1 MSFAT
6 FYNQYRRHRHRHR
19 HHQHIHHLHCHIR
32 HHHLFLWHHYDW
44 KQNLQEHNRQTG
56 SSDAPGHGGRPV
68 KRVSQDR
75 HQRVR
80 GGVDRVLKPEQSGK
94 LKWWLTMPNEF
105 SSLQHYFYSIFKDL
119 PQFIMKTLPEA
130 KRIRHTSPNS
140 IWTQFL
146 SNPGLII
153 VYACHWLTD
162 RKSLILLSTLASLPQ
177 KSPKT
182 CDFFKLLHFW
192 RIFMNSH
199 QITGRRRRSSG
210 RAEKGGSPA
219 TLNLTLKNLSHHYSH
234 DNLGK
239 TSTGKKRFLSGIAL
253 IT

>member
-1 MSFAT
+1 
-6 FYNQYRRHRHRHR
+6 
-19 HHQHIHHLHCHIR
+19 
-32 HHHLFLWHHYDW
+32 
-44 KQNLQEHNRQTG
+44 
-56 SSDAPGHGGRPV
+56 
-68 KRVSQDR
+68 
-75 HQRVR
+75 
-80 GGVDRVLKPEQSGK
+80 
-94 LKWWLTMPNEF
+94 MPNEF

-219 TLNLTLKNLSHHYSH
+219 TLNLTHHYSH
-234 DNLGK
+234 DNLESWYQWSCFSSLSSSSLPIP
-239 TSTGKKRFLSGIAL
+239 TFLISRLSWSLIAAERPIPIVGCGQL
-253 IT
+253 VFSIPLCCSFS